1 MEMMKMNKVKLFESA
16 DCIRLSCAI
25 NDFAKKH
32 EIIDVSLATSKA
44 GDTFYYSALVM
55 YKAKD

>member
-1 MEMMKMNKVKLFESA
+1 MEMMKMNKVKLFENA
-16 DCIRLSCAI
+16 DSIRLSWAI

-32 EIIDVSLATSKA
+32 EIIDVSLATSKD
-44 GDTFYYSALVM
+44 GGTFYYSALVM

>member
-1 MEMMKMNKVKLFESA
+1 MNKVKLFENA
-16 DCIRLSCAI
+16 DSTRLSWAI

-32 EIIDVSLATSKA
+32 EIIDVSLATIKA
-44 GDTFYYSALVM
+44 GDTVYYSALVM

>member
-1 MEMMKMNKVKLFESA
+1 MNKVKIFESA
-16 DCIRLSCAI
+16 DSIRLIWAI

-32 EIIDVSLATSKA
+32 EIIDASLATTKA
-44 GDTFYYSALVM
+44 GDTVYYSALVM

>member
-1 MEMMKMNKVKLFESA
+1 MNKVKLFENA
-16 DCIRLSCAI
+16 DSTRLSWAI

-44 GDTFYYSALVM
+44 GYTFYYTALAL
-55 YKAKD
+55 YRAED